1 MEKVKFNFDAAQ
13 VNNWIVENVDENAQ
27 SNYFNFVMDL
37 TSGVPFNYSKGSMYN
52 VNDCVYIHKSYKG
65 DDCDFWIYLLH
76 NEMKIPMKFS
86 NNTLD
91 TEKVIKLVKLCWK
104 YKVASMMLWN
114 TITTCELF
122 E

>member
-37 TSGVPFNYSKGSMYN
+37 TSGVPFNHSKGSMYN